1 MQMYINKWNVRAC
14 LKFYILQYINIDK
27 NTIIV
32 QRLAEV
38 HF

>member
-1 MQMYINKWNVRAC
+1 MQKYINKWNVRVC
-14 LKFYILQYINIDK
+14 LKFYILQYINIAK

-38 HF
+38 PF